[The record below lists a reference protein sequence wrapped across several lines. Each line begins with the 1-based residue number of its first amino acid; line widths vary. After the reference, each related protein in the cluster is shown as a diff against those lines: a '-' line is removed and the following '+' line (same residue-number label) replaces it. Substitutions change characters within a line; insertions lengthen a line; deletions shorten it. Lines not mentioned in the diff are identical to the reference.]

1 MCLHLK
7 RNKDHDD
14 WCEVYG
20 SLKSGNVTAKVVD
33 KVSKIVYCRKSEIP
47 HIWSIAIPYIRLLIH
62 GTCRKRQ
69 SPKLTLQAMNCDICN
84 ILEYYGDP
92 RTLSQLIKNPFWQE
106 LTDGRRYYHKKLHL
120 NWERILGFT
129 SENVGVPICKAL
141 YFKIQVFSPS
151 PPKAITKKVAKW
163 VCKCIC

>member
-14 WCEVYG
+14 WCEVYD

-62 GTCRKRQ
+62 GACRKRQ
-69 SPKLTLQAMNCDICN
+69 SPELTLQAINCDICN

-106 LTDGRRYYHKKLHL
+106 LTDGRRYYHKKL
-120 NWERILGFT
+120 RFSCGRTAGIT
-129 SENVGVPICKAL
+129 SENFRVHISKAL

-151 PPKAITKKVAKW
+151 PLKKITKEVA
-163 VCKCIC
+163 